1 MAEERTPE
9 QLEQDA
15 IEDKIAG
22 QTVAVEVVNNL
33 VDTCGEKLYEHYLKS
48 REVPYSS
55 RKVIK
60 DVLEVVN
67 WMYRG
72 KDTGEINILQDE
84 VPAITKTIVD
94 NVNDNNNNSNNNDN
108 NSNNNNDSSNNNNS
122 SSKERWTA
130 EQETMPA
137 PIDSWAS
144 GAMNI
149 RKKPVKYNPLPIA
162 ESSKA
167 PSDAG
172 TARTRGSRRGV
183 STRQSARSKLGGG
196 RSKKKGMTLESRIR
210 ELDAPEEKSKDDKRN
225 EKRRLPPE
233 ERARLRAIRDMERA
247 EAEIQKRLEEA
258 KLREQEEKEKH
269 EQLMKELKGKD
280 FVFDRNG
287 NVIVIQQMKPEK
299 MPPYAYSMDVTIQGG
314 NDEILAPVSTVSP
327 TKKQSKKKKKKR
339 QSSENAEGGDEFFKE
354 STSQQPS
361 LLQIM
366 DVQAG
371 VALKEGD
378 GGKQGP
384 QLLEDPKKMSRA
396 TYKMHQTMVSQ
407 PAGDQEQ
414 TTVGADND
422 VDKVQT
428 NVGETMDASNVDM
441 LALLAEDDGIGPP
454 SPIAQAARLPETSM
468 QDEDDENVKLIKAAD
483 WGSNVKGKD
492 PTPAPLPHKPTSRER
507 RETLGQ
513 MSSRAPRDRPFITKE
528 PLKRLPPPQFPKTQG
543 HGSYATLPLGNN
555 LTTQGSTQLT
565 ENSLGDNLNTD
576 GSALSPKG
584 GLGRA
589 KSTYVRDW
597 AKDEP
602 GSIKVSPSANHYVK
616 QLTQ

>member
-15 IEDKIAG
+15 FDDKVAG
-22 QTVAVEVVNNL
+22 QTVAVEIVNSL

-72 KDTGEINILQDE
+72 KDAGEMNKFPEELSERTQT
-84 VPAITKTIVD
+84 VVNNNVND
-94 NVNDNNNNSNNNDN
+94 NSEYNNNNDNNNNGSNNNDKDN
-108 NSNNNNDSSNNNNS
+108 IG
-122 SSKERWTA
+122 KERWTA

-149 RKKPVKYNPLPIA
+149 RKKPVRYNPLPVA
-162 ESSKA
+162 ESMKA
-167 PSDAG
+167 PSEAG
-172 TARTRGSRRGV
+172 TARTRGSRRGL

-196 RSKKKGMTLESRIR
+196 RSKKKGTTLESRIR
-210 ELDAPEEKSKDDKRN
+210 QLDAPEEKSKEEKRN

-299 MPPYAYSMDVTIQGG
+299 MPPYAYSMDVSIQGG
-314 NDEILAPVSTVSP
+314 GDEIVAPISVVSP
-327 TKKQSKKKKKKR
+327 SKKQGKKSRTKKKQ
-339 QSSENAEGGDEFFKE
+339 AEFDESGGGFFKE

-366 DVQAG
+366 NLQAG

-378 GGKQGP
+378 GAKQGP
-384 QLLEDPKKMSRA
+384 QLLENPKKMSRA

-414 TTVGADND
+414 TGVGNAESPE
-422 VDKVQT
+422 KVQT
-428 NVGETMDASNVDM
+428 NIGETTEANRDI
-441 LALLAEDDGIGPP
+441 LKLLAEDDDGLGPP
-454 SPIAQAARLPETSM
+454 SPIAQASRLPETSM
-468 QDEDDENVKLIKAAD
+468 QDEEDENVKLIKAAD

-492 PTPAPLPHKPTSRER
+492 PVPAPLPHKPTSRER

-513 MSSRAPRDRPFITKE
+513 MSSRPPRDRPFITKE

-543 HGSYATLPLGNN
+543 HGSFATLPLGFNE
-555 LTTQGSTQLT
+555 TTQGSTQLT
-565 ENSLGDNLNTD
+565 ENSLGDNLTTN

-584 GLGRA
+584 GKS
-589 KSTYVRDW
+589 KSTYVRNW